1 MENRIGIIA
10 GEGDF
15 PVYLA
20 RKARKAGYECIV
32 ASVGRE
38 KNEDLQK
45 EAYELRRFKP
55 DKITD
60 IVSYLRNKAV
70 KQAVFAGKIEHKV
83 IYESEEIE
91 EGFQTLAG
99 QSRDRMTTNLIQEA
113 IRYFNKEGIEIA
125 DPTPFLQSVF
135 CQAGLLTKGML
146 SQAVEEDVDFGWRMA
161 KKIAELD
168 IGQTVIVKNKAVVA
182 VEGME
187 GTDEAILRAG
197 RIAGKDSVV
206 VKVCRPHQDP
216 RIDLPAIGLNTVQK
230 LVQSGAG
237 TLCFEAKKMP
247 FFRKQEAVSLAEKHQ
262 ISILARDSEE
272 EIKDG

>member
-1 MENRIGIIA
+1 
-10 GEGDF
+10 
-15 PVYLA
+15 
-20 RKARKAGYECIV
+20 
-32 ASVGRE
+32 
-38 KNEDLQK
+38 
-45 EAYELRRFKP
+45 
-55 DKITD
+55 
-60 IVSYLRNKAV
+60 
-70 KQAVFAGKIEHKV
+70 
-83 IYESEEIE
+83 
-91 EGFQTLAG
+91 
-99 QSRDRMTTNLIQEA
+99 
-113 IRYFNKEGIEIA
+113 
-125 DPTPFLQSVF
+125 
-135 CQAGLLTKGML
+135 ML